1 MTGVTP
7 LLIKQR
13 ALYVPPRRPLSR
25 PLVAESHSSINV
37 CVCDVGVRVCAGVWC
52 ASEPGGMIP
61 LLDQCVC
68 GVDVCVCAGVR
79 YAAEHVG

>member
-1 MTGVTP
+1 MGQTRRLLTRDANENLTAGLGGGGGGGGVTGVTP

-37 CVCDVGVRVCAGVWC
+37 CVMLACVCV
-52 ASEPGGMIP
+52 
-61 LLDQCVC
+61 LVC
-68 GVDVCVCAGVR
+68 GVRLNLV
-79 YAAEHVG
+79 E